1 MKLKKYKCENCGNLQ
16 VETEFGECSECGYEE
31 LLEVAEEST
40 EFKVDLNI
48 YADRQTF
55 KGSADDLESLIIN
68 LLEKNGLDCQIYKT
82 TEREY

>member
-1 MKLKKYKCENCGNLQ
+1 MRLKNYKCENCGNLQ
-16 VETEFGECSECGYEE
+16 VETEFGECSECGYEDLIE
-31 LLEVAEEST
+31 IIKENT

-55 KGSADDLESLIIN
+55 KGSKEDLENLIIN
-68 LLEKNGLDCQIYKT
+68 LLEKNGLACQIYNI